1 MLHESAM
8 KAYQKRSKI
17 EYLLE
22 QGSSVAGELDL
33 DALFVDVEQFLY
45 GFLDGWSFDEIN
57 VCSTGLYSA
66 IGSFFDCLEY
76 REIWIPSN
84 TIALPIAINEFEEA
98 MNTIFAYCDFTHVYD
113 VIASLIDFQSGTEW
127 MKLLARLSG
136 AAIIE
141 IPQIINTID
150 TAWSDGDYYNV
161 GYGSGQTVQVVLDS
175 NL

>member
-1 MLHESAM
+1 M
-8 KAYQKRSKI
+8 
-17 EYLLE
+17 
-22 QGSSVAGELDL
+22 
-33 DALFVDVEQFLY
+33 LFVDIEQFAY

-84 TIALPIAINEFEEA
+84 TIALPLAINEFEEA
-98 MNTIFAYCDFTHVYD
+98 MNTIFAYCDFTHVND

-127 MKLLARLSG
+127 MKLAARLGG
-136 AAIIE
+136 AAIYE
-141 IPQIINTID
+141 IPQIINTVD
-150 TAWSDGDYYNV
+150 QALADQDYYEV
-161 GYGSGQTVQVVLDS
+161 GYGGGQAVQIVLDS